1 MSLQLSLAT
10 GRRLLILVIIAPHLA
25 AGILSFEWFPFSSY
39 PMYSTL
45 RREPVY
51 KFFMLR
57 AFRHV
62 EVNGQI
68 QREDLEFR
76 SRQYLWP
83 FDEPGLLQS
92 FAGLIQ
98 ARRMDDVSAGLQ
110 EIAHRY
116 RVRRQLYPDRNFP
129 EIHGLSLYRA
139 QWRALPGAPNVH
151 EPESLELIRE
161 VVLP

>member
-1 MSLQLSLAT
+1 MKPLLPLVA
-10 GRRLLILVIIAPHLA
+10 GRRLLILAIIAPHLA
-25 AGILSFEWFPFSSY
+25 AGVWSFEWFPFSSY

-51 KFFMLR
+51 KFLMLK
-57 AFRHV
+57 AFRQI
-62 EVNGQI
+62 EVNGEI
-68 QREDLEFR
+68 RREEVKFR

-83 FDEPGLLQS
+83 FDEPGLMQS

-98 ARRMDDVSAGLQ
+98 ARRLDDVASGLY

-116 RVRRQLYPDRNFP
+116 RVRRQLYPERNLP

-139 QWRALPGAPNVH
+139 EWRALPGAPNVH
-151 EPESLELIRE
+151 EPDQLELIRE